1 MKILTKEQLKAADIH
16 TIKNENISFID
27 LMERAGKAVFSLI
40 DSRLSGN
47 PVQIHIFCGLGNNG
61 GDGLVLARYLVEHG
75 YNVTT
80 YIVNFSNNRSE
91 GFLVNFDRLKEII
104 TPWPVQIKSVEDF
117 PTIPSTDIVI
127 DAIFGLGLNRPME
140 LWVKQLIQHI
150 NNTQCFKIAID
161 VPSGLRADQSPE
173 DKNAVIYANS
183 CLTFQAP
190 KLIFF
195 LPETAGYVQDLEILD
210 IGLNQEFIQQIQSGI
225 ELIRKQE
232 AVSVYIPREK
242 FGHKGI
248 YGHSLLIGG
257 SKGKVGSLVLAS
269 KACMRVGS
277 GLATALVPEC
287 GYEILQTSIPEVMVV
302 ENDADDYITNFKVD
316 FIPNAIGIG
325 VGLGQ
330 HSKTIEAFKDFLRE
344 NKQSLVLDADALN
357 ILAENKE
364 LLQLLPENTI
374 LTPHPKELERL
385 IGVWKDDFD
394 KIEKTKAFSNTYKCI
409 VLIKGAHSIIVY
421 GDQLFVNTTGN
432 PGMASAGSGDVLTG
446 MLTGLVAQGYNPIN
460 ATIMG
465 VYLHG
470 TAGDLALQEYGYQAL
485 LASDII
491 QYIGKAFMDLF
502 VEPEQVQPEPQTQK

>member
-1 MKILTKEQLKAADIH
+1 
-16 TIKNENISFID
+16 
-27 LMERAGKAVFSLI
+27 
-40 DSRLSGN
+40 
-47 PVQIHIFCGLGNNG
+47 
-61 GDGLVLARYLVEHG
+61 
-75 YNVTT
+75 
-80 YIVNFSNNRSE
+80 
-91 GFLVNFDRLKEII
+91 
-104 TPWPVQIKSVEDF
+104 
-117 PTIPSTDIVI
+117 
-127 DAIFGLGLNRPME
+127 
-140 LWVKQLIQHI
+140 
-150 NNTQCFKIAID
+150 
-161 VPSGLRADQSPE
+161 
-173 DKNAVIYANS
+173 
-183 CLTFQAP
+183 
-190 KLIFF
+190 
-195 LPETAGYVQDLEILD
+195 
-210 IGLNQEFIQQIQSGI
+210 
-225 ELIRKQE
+225 
-232 AVSVYIPREK
+232 
-242 FGHKGI
+242 
-248 YGHSLLIGG
+248 
-257 SKGKVGSLVLAS
+257 
-269 KACMRVGS
+269 
-277 GLATALVPEC
+277 VPEC

-316 FIPNAIGIG
+316 FIPNAVGIG

-502 VEPEQVQPEPQTQK
+502 VEPEQVQAEPQTQK